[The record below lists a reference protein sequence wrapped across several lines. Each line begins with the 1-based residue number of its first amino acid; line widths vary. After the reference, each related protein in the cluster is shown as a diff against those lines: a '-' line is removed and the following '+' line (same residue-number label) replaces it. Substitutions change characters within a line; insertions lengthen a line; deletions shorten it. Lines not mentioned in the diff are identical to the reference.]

1 MARGTAGLLALLIS
15 ATFAAAAPAQLRLV
29 EVPISGRGSLD
40 SLARLGF
47 EVADVRSVAGALRA
61 LIVVSPETESRLT
74 LRGFRV
80 ATPTFARVSAGA
92 VEDTFHTFHS
102 FDNPANGIRATL
114 NAWAA
119 ADSVIHVDSVGAS
132 YEGRPILAV
141 KVGAAADDPARP
153 NVLFMATHHA
163 REWISTAV
171 AMKLIRWL
179 ADSGGGAGGAALATH
194 DVWVIPVENP
204 DGYQYSF
211 TNERYWRKNRR
222 PNDNGS
228 YGVDPNRNY
237 PAFWGFDELGS
248 SGSQYAETYRGT
260 APASEPETQATM
272 AFHAA
277 HPPVVAVSYHSYSGL
292 VLYPWGFRSGQLA
305 PDLPRYQALAGT
317 DLVPAVLD
325 SVPGSPIDH
334 YHPGPGWNLYPTNG
348 EYTDWAYRT
357 YGTIAFTTELT
368 SGCCVAG
375 LYYGFEFPDDS
386 TLVERVFR
394 DNLPFARALI
404 AASGDL
410 ARAPG
415 ASGLVP
421 GTPRFTTLW
430 PDAWLTLEATSSR
443 PSLTLRAAD
452 GSLVVRSAQT
462 DSLRRGTLSTVWRS
476 DLRLDAVRA
485 LRADGAGVSA
495 DLMTLAGAEPLDEGW
510 TGWSKDT
517 VREAGK
523 YSWYTNG
530 GGGGGSDTL
539 LSPIVDLRGR
549 GTVWLHLWTRHV
561 GSTFTPQQHGVIQFS
576 GDSGRTWSDVAMVVG
591 DGPNWYPMRVDLPQA
606 SDRRGARVRF
616 ISHQFTWWI
625 DAVGFASDVTNAFDQ
640 LAAAAGAEVSENPVR
655 DDQVVISWPATTT
668 SARIS
673 IYTFTGERL
682 HQATVTAPSNEYV
695 WDLTVGGGRRVVNG
709 AYIIVV
715 DVDGRRL
722 RHRLFI
728 ARPHP

>member
-1 MARGTAGLLALLIS
+1 MARGTAGLLALLLS
-15 ATFAAAAPAQLRLV
+15 SGLAAAAPAQLRLV

-47 EVADVRSVAGALRA
+47 EVADVHSVNGALRA
-61 LIVVSPETESRLT
+61 LIVVSPETESRAT
-74 LRGFRV
+74 SWGFRV
-80 ATPTFARVSAGA
+80 AMPTFARVSAGA
-92 VEDTFHTFHS
+92 VEDTFRTFHS

-119 ADSVIHVDSVGAS
+119 AGSVIHVDSVGAS

-141 KVGAAADDPARP
+141 KIGPAADDPARP
-153 NVLFMATHHA
+153 NVLFLATHHA

-179 ADSGGGAGGAALATH
+179 ADSAGAAIATH

-204 DGYQYSF
+204 DGYQYTF
-211 TNERYWRKNRR
+211 TTERYWRKNRR

-237 PAFWGFDELGS
+237 PAFWGLDELGS
-248 SGSQYAETYRGT
+248 SSVQYAETYRGT
-260 APASEPETQATM
+260 APASEPETRAIM

-292 VLYPWGFRSGQLA
+292 VLYPWGFRSGELA
-305 PDLPRYQALAGT
+305 PDLSRYQALAGT
-317 DLVPAVLD
+317 DLVPAVRD

-357 YGTIAFTTELT
+357 YGTIAFTAELT

-386 TLVERVFR
+386 ALVERVFR

-410 ARAPG
+410 AGAPG

-421 GTPRFTTLW
+421 GTPRFTALW
-430 PDAWLTLEATSSR
+430 PDAWLTLEARSSR

-452 GSLVVRSAQT
+452 GSLVSRSAQT
-462 DSLRRGTLSTVWRS
+462 DSLRRGTLRTVWRS
-476 DLRLDAVRA
+476 DLRLDGVRA

-495 DLMTLAGAEPLDEGW
+495 ELMTLAGAEPLDKGW
-510 TGWSKDT
+510 NGWSKDT
-517 VREAGK
+517 VREAGT
-523 YSWYTNG
+523 YSWYTS
-530 GGGGGSDTL
+530 GSDTL
-539 LSPIVDLRGR
+539 WSPIVDLRGR
-549 GTVWLHLWTRHV
+549 SAVWLHLWTRHS

-576 GDSGRTWSDVAMVVG
+576 SDSGQTWSDVAMVVG

-606 SDRRGARVRF
+606 TDRRGARVRF

-640 LAAAAGAEVSENPVR
+640 LAAAADAQVSENPVR
-655 DDQVVISWPATTT
+655 GNQVVISWPSTTT

-673 IYTFTGERL
+673 IYSFIGERL
-682 HQATVTAPSNEYV
+682 YQATVTAPNNEYV
-695 WDLTVGGGRRVVNG
+695 WDLTLGSRRVVNG

-722 RHRLFI
+722 RRRLFI